1 MFFMD
6 VELFNYTLPLDL
18 IAQKPYAKRDECR
31 LMVCDRGKN
40 RISHKLFK
48 DITDYLKK
56 DDLLILNDT
65 RVIPARL
72 FAKKSTG
79 GSIEIFLL
87 EEMGKNTYMAITK
100 GKIKD
105 KNIVFLKNGIEAEI
119 NKTDSDKRVVRFLL
133 GNKDI
138 KEYLQEIGEVPLP
151 PYIHRNYQDYNKK
164 EDSEYYQTV
173 YAKKDGA
180 VAAPTAGLHFTEQL
194 LNQIKDMGVN
204 ISYITLHVGIGTF
217 RPVKEQIVENHR
229 MHEET
234 YEISKETAEI
244 FNKTKSKKNRV
255 IAVGTTVVRAL
266 ESAIDN
272 NGYLMPKKTR
282 TNIFIYPGYKYRAID
297 AMITNFHLPKST
309 LLMLV
314 SAFYKR
320 EKILKCYEEAIKNNY
335 KFFSFGDAMFI
346 Y

>member
-1 MFFMD
+1 MD

-18 IAQKPYAKRDECR
+18 IAQKPYTKRDECR
-31 LMVCDRGKN
+31 LMVCDKEKN
-40 RISHKLFK
+40 TISHRLFK
-48 DITDYLKK
+48 DITGYLKK
-56 DDLLILNDT
+56 GDLLILNDT

-87 EEMGKNTYMAITK
+87 EKLGKNIYLCLTK

-105 KNIVFLKNGIEAEI
+105 KNVVFLKNGIKAEI
-119 NKTDSDKRVVRFLL
+119 NKTGSDKRIVRFLL
-133 GNKDI
+133 ENSDI

-151 PYIHRNYQDYNKK
+151 PYIRRNYQDYNKK
-164 EDSEYYQTV
+164 EDFEYYQTV
-173 YAKKDGA
+173 YAKREGA

-194 LNQIKDMGVN
+194 LSTIRNRGVN

-217 RPVKEQIVENHR
+217 RPVKELTVEAHK

-244 FNKTKSKKNRV
+244 FNETKEKKGRV
-255 IAVGTTVVRAL
+255 VAVGTTVIRAL
-266 ESAIDN
+266 ESAVDDN
-272 NGYLMPKKTR
+272 GHLMPKKAKTD
-282 TNIFIYPGYKYRAID
+282 IFIYPGYKYRAAD
-297 AMITNFHLPKST
+297 AIITNFHLPKST

-314 SAFYKR
+314 SAFYER
-320 EKILKCYEEAIKNNY
+320 EKILKCYDEAIKNSY
-335 KFFSFGDAMFI
+335 KFFSFGDAMLI